1 MVFLFPK
8 KDDVYTTYIEYDRT
22 TKALDTKTLIRT
34 AVFEINRLF
43 YIRFFQEA
51 HWAQQYTWSL
61 FKALSHMLCIGYGR
75 FPPQNMTDTWLTI
88 LSMLSGATCYA
99 LFLGHTTTIIQSFD
113 TSRRLY
119 NEKVGDLRQ
128 MKVLELYFSFIV
140 MSKLG
145 ERIIFRI

>member
-1 MVFLFPK
+1 MGVIELCLCSHFL
-8 KDDVYTTYIEYDRT
+8 V
-22 TKALDTKTLIRT
+22 
-34 AVFEINRLF
+34 LF
-43 YIRFFQEA
+43 IVNHSSQLRQFIFVDKIDCILFCFQDA
-51 HWAQQYTWSL
+51 HWGQQYTWSL

-119 NEKVGDLRQ
+119 NEKVTNKLSRGMRFPTMWYFDKCR
-128 MKVLELYFSFIV
+128 LERAYAVSC
-140 MSKLG
+140 
-145 ERIIFRI
+145 